1 MNTPRD
7 FTIIA
12 FLALAPIASACGDPC
27 LPTFTAD
34 TLLIA
39 PVLVDCEAITSS
51 TSPSTGG
58 GTSTITGTSTD
69 ASTTGADECIA
80 PLPAPTCAAVPDAGT
95 AWGPCIIGGVGCS
108 DGSKCHVSQLGSVC
122 MPSCDVA
129 AGCSC
134 DAGVCL
140 GGVCTEDGTCGAQ
153 TCTASGEPCPLPG
166 QVCDFNG
173 GAPLCVYPPK

>member
-12 FLALAPIASACGDPC
+12 FLALASIASACGDPC

-39 PVLVDCEAITSS
+39 QVLVDCEAITSS

-69 ASTTGADECIA
+69 ASTTATRRQA
-80 PLPAPTCAAVPDAGT
+80 
-95 AWGPCIIGGVGCS
+95 
-108 DGSKCHVSQLGSVC
+108 
-122 MPSCDVA
+122 
-129 AGCSC
+129 
-134 DAGVCL
+134 
-140 GGVCTEDGTCGAQ
+140 
-153 TCTASGEPCPLPG
+153 
-166 QVCDFNG
+166 
-173 GAPLCVYPPK
+173 